1 MKILLIN
8 HYAGSVYHGMEF
20 RPYYMSREWVR
31 MGHDV
36 TVVAASFSH
45 LRQKNIEMDVPV
57 KEEFIDGIRYV
68 WLKTPEY
75 SGNGLGRIKN
85 MLAFLSKLYRYE
97 GVLTEN
103 FVPDAVI
110 ASSTYPLDSY
120 PANRIAKKYG
130 AKFVFELHDLWPM
143 SPMVLGNMS
152 KWHPFIMVM
161 QKAEDYWCRNADLV
175 VSLLPDAY
183 KHLVTRGMSMDKYV
197 VIPNGVSPDEW
208 EEKKEEIPEEHKQ
221 CLSTL
226 KEKNKFIVSYVGGHA
241 ISNGLDFLLDVAD
254 ALRRENRIH
263 FLLVGEG
270 IEKGRLKLKAEC
282 MDLKN
287 VTFLDPVHKRAVPSL
302 LGNMDVLVFGF
313 VKTPLAQYGTAEN
326 KLFDY
331 MMAARPIIR
340 CSNVSNDLITYAEC
354 GFTLKPNDKR
364 GMEDKILEMSAMD
377 AEMLK
382 KMGQS
387 GREYVLKHYSYH
399 NLAENFTNVL
409 SRQTKEM
416 A

>member
-20 RPYYMSREWVR
+20 RPYYMSKEWVR

-130 AKFVFELHDLWPM
+130 AKFVFELHDIWPM

-241 ISNGLDFLLDVAD
+241 LSCGLDMYLDVAD
-254 ALRRENRIH
+254 KLLDDKKIH
-263 FLLVGEG
+263 FVFVGQG
-270 IEKGRLKLKAEC
+270 AEKNRLIKRAES
-282 MDLKN
+282 MGLKN
-287 VTFLDPVHKRAVPSL
+287 VIFLPPVPKKSVPRL
-302 LGNMDVLVFGF
+302 LEMMDLLVICGSD
-313 VKTPLAQYGTAEN
+313 TPLSKYGESAN
-326 KLFDY
+326 KIRDY
-331 MMAARPIIR
+331 MMAAKPIIH
-340 CSNVSNDLITYAEC
+340 CSRVDNDIVSLSGC
-354 GFTLKPNDKR
+354 GFVFCHGEVDMIVNKIIELSEMDKE
-364 GMEDKILEMSAMD
+364 GISEIGQKGKSYVLQKLTYPLLAAKLIDE
-377 AEMLK
+377 LK
-382 KMGQS
+382 K
-387 GREYVLKHYSYH
+387 
-399 NLAENFTNVL
+399 
-409 SRQTKEM
+409 
-416 A
+416 